1 MEFQIGN
8 YRAIRVKKG
17 GYIVNIVNPRY
28 IGLDDKMQ
36 LGYKYLYEEK
46 YKEAINTWLITWN
59 ILMDEM
65 KKISARTFE
74 EFDNVFNG
82 TQFVTNWVGDF
93 EDCLNN
99 IISSSNNP
107 EIKDSYGNI
116 RIDLNK
122 QILSFLEE
130 DDDLTAENSNRAIAE
145 TYFMM
150 GNIEKGEGL
159 FETYLNEDPN
169 WGWGW
174 IGWSDQYWLCKRDK
188 PDFKRGEQILLK
200 ALNNPGLRDREDVE
214 ERLLELYSESG
225 ETDKFEEVNSI
236 LNNKNKIPKKIK
248 IGRNEPC
255 PCGSGKKYKK
265 CCGA

>member
-1 MEFQIGN
+1 MN
-8 YRAIRVKKG
+8 K
-17 GYIVNIVNPRY
+17 VNPIY
-28 IGLDDKMQ
+28 IELNDKMQ
-36 LGYKYLYEEK
+36 LGYKYLY
-46 YKEAINTWLITWN
+46 KENYTEVIKTWLITWN

-65 KKISARTFE
+65 KKISARTFK
-74 EFDNVFNG
+74 EFDDVFNG

-93 EDCLNN
+93 EDCLNS
-99 IISSSNNP
+99 IISNSNNP
-107 EIKDSYGNI
+107 EIIDSYGNM

-122 QILSFLEE
+122 QILNFLEE

-150 GNIEKGEGL
+150 GDIEKGEGL

-174 IGWSDQYWLCKRDK
+174 IGWSDQYWLCKREK
-188 PDFKRGEQILLK
+188 PDFKRSEQILLK
-200 ALNNPGLRDREDVE
+200 ALNHPGLRDREDVE
-214 ERLLELYSESG
+214 ERLLELYSEFG
-225 ETDKFEEVNSI
+225 ETDKFEEVNAI
-236 LNNKNKIPKKIK
+236 LNSNNKIPKKIK

-265 CCGA
+265 CCGAY

>member
-1 MEFQIGN
+1 MN
-8 YRAIRVKKG
+8 K
-17 GYIVNIVNPRY
+17 VNPNY
-28 IGLDDKMQ
+28 IELDDKMQ
-36 LGYKYLYEEK
+36 LGYKYLYEKNYTEVIK
-46 YKEAINTWLITWN
+46 TWLVTWN

-65 KKISARTFE
+65 KKISARTFK
-74 EFDNVFNG
+74 EFDDVFNG

-93 EDCLNN
+93 EDCLNS
-99 IISSSNNP
+99 IISGSNNP
-107 EIKDSYGNI
+107 EITDSYGNI

-122 QILSFLEE
+122 QILDFLEE
-130 DDDLTAENSNRAIAE
+130 GDDLTAENANRAIAE
-145 TYFMM
+145 TYFVM
-150 GNIEKGEGL
+150 GDIKKSEEL

-174 IGWSDQYWLCKRDK
+174 IGWSDQYWLCNRKS
-188 PDFKRGEQILLK
+188 PDFKKSEQLLLK
-200 ALNNPGLRDREDVE
+200 ALNNPDVRDREDIE
-214 ERLLELYSESG
+214 ERLLNLYSESG
-225 ETDKFEEVNSI
+225 ETEKLEEFNDI